1 MNLIIFTRNIKI
13 KLKNQKEILLKG
25 TRIKKLNKKAI
36 GDKSKNKKLEN
47 NCKLKVECRKNKHD
61 QQKLN
66 EIEQLDRK

>member
-66 EIEQLDRK
+66 EIVR